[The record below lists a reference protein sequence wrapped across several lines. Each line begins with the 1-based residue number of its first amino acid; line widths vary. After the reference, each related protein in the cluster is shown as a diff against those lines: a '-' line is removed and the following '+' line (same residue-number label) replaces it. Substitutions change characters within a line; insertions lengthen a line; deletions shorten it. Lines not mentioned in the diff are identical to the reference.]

1 MSLNLNEA
9 QMKAVYSKEPNIVVV
24 APPGSGK
31 TRCMCTAIQEY
42 QALHPMHSITAIT
55 YTRKAA
61 TELAERIHCAKVKTG
76 TIHSWSLQQL
86 YSLGAKYGFTVE
98 LLEEEEMRRI
108 MQKIAYA
115 KNMKFVNIYQLYNYI
130 VGNIKTLDLDDA
142 IVKKYEKIKALYM
155 EYKYDRGL
163 YDFTDLPQYLLDVLE
178 EYDEEIY
185 TIDALFVD
193 EFQDIDEIQFKVFEK
208 VCASKKFFI
217 GDFRQAIYGFNGA
230 LEDVFDKLAAS
241 NFKTYRLDTNYR
253 SKQSIMDAADSFRDS
268 CDYNQNIT
276 QLKALKHS
284 PVYCARGK
292 GGSIY
297 LIDNN
302 QYCLTHSDTFDSENA
317 KAIVQRLLEMPN
329 TMVLC
334 RTNKQVRKLQSLGIE
349 NCSTVHQAKG
359 LEYDNVILCDI
370 FVNNEEELNVA
381 YVGMTRAKNELCVIG
396 FDALVNI
403 MATTNINI
411 HKTFTQNTLF

>member
-1 MSLNLNEA
+1 
-9 QMKAVYSKEPNIVVV
+9 
-24 APPGSGK
+24 
-31 TRCMCTAIQEY
+31 
-42 QALHPMHSITAIT
+42 
-55 YTRKAA
+55 
-61 TELAERIHCAKVKTG
+61 
-76 TIHSWSLQQL
+76 
-86 YSLGAKYGFTVE
+86 
-98 LLEEEEMRRI
+98 
-108 MQKIAYA
+108 
-115 KNMKFVNIYQLYNYI
+115 
-130 VGNIKTLDLDDA
+130 
-142 IVKKYEKIKALYM
+142 
-155 EYKYDRGL
+155 
-163 YDFTDLPQYLLDVLE
+163 LE

-193 EFQDIDEIQFKVFEK
+193 EFQDIDDIQFKVFEK
-208 VCASKKFFI
+208 VYASKKFFI

-268 CDYNQNIT
+268 CDYNQSIT

-292 GGSIY
+292 GGGIY

-302 QYCLTHSDTFDSENA
+302 QYCLTYSDVFDSENA

-334 RTNKQVRKLQSLGIE
+334 RSNKQVRKLQSLGIE

-381 YVGMTRAKNELCVIG
+381 YVGMTRAKNELCVIS